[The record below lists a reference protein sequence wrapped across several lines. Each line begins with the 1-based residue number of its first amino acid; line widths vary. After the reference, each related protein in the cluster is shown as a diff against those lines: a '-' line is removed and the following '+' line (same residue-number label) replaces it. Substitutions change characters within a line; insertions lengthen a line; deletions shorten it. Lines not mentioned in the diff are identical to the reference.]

1 MSSLS
6 AGTTL
11 GGYEIS
17 GPIGAGGM
25 GEVYAARDL
34 RLGRQV
40 AMKVLPDAFT
50 RDRDRVARFEREARL
65 GPRLPRTAGF

>member
-17 GPIGAGGM
+17 GLIGGGM